1 MIERLKEIRR
11 KLKHKF
17 KGYPIYKVTDWL
29 VEKKYIQ
36 NKTVLE
42 AFANTGE
49 HQAPAY
55 YKYASYFEAWEID
68 EKFKSSLTKNL
79 PNATVKITNSM
90 QEILVTD
97 KKFDVIVLDAHMGMF
112 GNGYCEHFNI
122 LPNVFRVAND
132 DVVVIL
138 NVMPYAEEKW
148 RKKYETVFSKEHLKM
163 RKEFYGDAFDVN
175 HCSYDEMI
183 SFYKEYFLSK
193 NYQVT
198 DYFFHQRHLLHYLA
212 IKAHKI

>member
-1 MIERLKEIRR
+1 
-11 KLKHKF
+11 
-17 KGYPIYKVTDWL
+17 
-29 VEKKYIQ
+29 
-36 NKTVLE
+36 
-42 AFANTGE
+42 
-49 HQAPAY
+49 
-55 YKYASYFEAWEID
+55 
-68 EKFKSSLTKNL
+68 
-79 PNATVKITNSM
+79 
-90 QEILVTD
+90 
-97 KKFDVIVLDAHMGMF
+97 
-112 GNGYCEHFNI
+112 
-122 LPNVFRVAND
+122 
-132 DVVVIL
+132 
-138 NVMPYAEEKW
+138 MPYAEEKW